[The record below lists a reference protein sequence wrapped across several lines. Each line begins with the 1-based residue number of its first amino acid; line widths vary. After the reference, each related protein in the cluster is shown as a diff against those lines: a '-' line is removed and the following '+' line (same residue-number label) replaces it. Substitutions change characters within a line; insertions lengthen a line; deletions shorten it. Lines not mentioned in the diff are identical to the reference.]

1 MRDIIAGVLLLGSIL
16 FFFVGLIG
24 LVKPSLVRMS
34 GRKKSALIGLG
45 GGFLMLIVALIVVP
59 DQPKTSTQAESKPTQ
74 QKESPIKPEPVEPT
88 KPIDDDLIRT
98 GASTLNLALVM
109 KYDNSVTCAEPKNI
123 DGSWFTLCHN
133 VDGVVEKRSV
143 WEIKA
148 NGNNVIAVAQNGK
161 ALSAMESIGA
171 TFAPND
177 GMTHPIILEKGVAPQ
192 KVSPD
197 RVFQEFGGY

>member
-1 MRDIIAGVLLLGSIL
+1 MRNTIAGVLLIGCLL
-16 FFFVGLIG
+16 FFAVGLIG
-24 LVKPSLVRMS
+24 LVKPSVVRMQS
-34 GRKKSALIGLG
+34 RKHSALIGFG
-45 GGFLMLIVALIVVP
+45 GGFLMLVVGLIVIP
-59 DQPKTSTQAESKPTQ
+59 DQPKTSIQAESKPIQ
-74 QKESPIKPEPVEPT
+74 QKESPIKSEPVEPT
-88 KPIDDDLIRT
+88 KPVDEDLIRT

-109 KYDNSVTCAEPKNI
+109 KYDDSVTCAEPKSI

-161 ALSAMESIGA
+161 ALSAMEAIGVN
-171 TFAPND
+171 FAPND
-177 GMTHPIILEKGVAPQ
+177 GMTAPITLERGVAPQ

-197 RVFQEFGGY
+197 KVFQEFGEH